1 MADNIITDT
10 DSLDRSSSY
19 EYDIMHRM
27 TRAVDPEG
35 GVTEYGYDI
44 RGNQN
49 AVTNALGIYL
59 ELPLRPR

>member
-1 MADNIITDT
+1 
-10 DSLDRSSSY
+10 
-19 EYDIMHRM
+19 M

-49 AVTNALGIYL
+49 AVTNALGYT
-59 ELPLRPR
+59 